1 MASRTRIRSRS
12 STLAVALAFAL
23 ATGCHHPKGT
33 IAGVPDQP
41 PIGIPP
47 AGSVPTELG
56 MQNLPEYVIEPPDT
70 LLINAVIRDV
80 ADPQKKDDVPGAPA
94 KFADTV
100 RSLPIQPVYGDYP
113 IRPDGTVFLGVYG
126 SVPVSGYTLKQA
138 AAAIRAALAKQ
149 LFDGEGI
156 KEDRL
161 LVVVDVTGYNSKSY
175 YVITDGG
182 GAGER
187 VYRFPI
193 TGKETVLDGLAN
205 INGLPAEA
213 SKRNIWVARRTP
225 NCNEP
230 QQILPVDWVGLTQ
243 HGITATNYQIFPGDR
258 IYVKAQ
264 RLVTIDTTLARIL
277 SPVERIFGVT
287 LIGANTVN
295 NIAGRGLGFGNGNV
309 NR

>member
-1 MASRTRIRSRS
+1 MASRLRNRSRRAA
-12 STLAVALAFAL
+12 LFVAAAFAL
-23 ATGCHHPKGT
+23 ATGCHHHKGT
-33 IAGVPDQP
+33 IAGAPDTP
-41 PIGIPP
+41 PIGVPP
-47 AGSVPTELG
+47 PGSVPTELA

-70 LLINAVIRDV
+70 LLINAVIRV
-80 ADPQKKDDVPGAPA
+80 PANEASKKDEAGNPLPPA
-94 KFADTV
+94 TGDTV

-113 IRPDGTVFLGVYG
+113 IRPDGTVFLGIYG
-126 SVPVSGYTLKQA
+126 SIPVSGYTLKQA
-138 AAAIRAALAKQ
+138 AAAIRTALAKQ
-149 LFDGEGI
+149 LFEGEGV

-187 VYRFPI
+187 IYRFPI

-205 INGLPAEA
+205 INGLPSEA

-230 QQILPVDWVGLTQ
+230 QQILPVDYVGATQ
-243 HGITATNYQIFPGDR
+243 HGITVTNYQIFPGDR

-264 RLVTIDTTLARIL
+264 RLVTIDTTLARAL
-277 SPVERIFGVT
+277 SPIERLFGVT
-287 LIGANTVN
+287 LIGANAIN
-295 NIAGRGLGFGNGNV
+295 NVAGRGQNSNGN
-309 NR
+309 R

>member
-1 MASRTRIRSRS
+1 M
-12 STLAVALAFAL
+12 FAL
-23 ATGCHHPKGT
+23 ATGCHHQKGS
-33 IAGVPDQP
+33 IAGVPDTP
-41 PIGIPP
+41 PIGLPP
-47 AGSVPTELG
+47 SGSVPTELR

-70 LLINAVIRDV
+70 LLINAVIRDI
-80 ADPQKKDDVPGAPA
+80 AEPPKKDDPNPGPQ
-94 KFADTV
+94 KLGDTV

-126 SVPVSGYTLKQA
+126 SIPVSGYTLKQA
-138 AAAIRAALAKQ
+138 AVAIRAALAKQ

-205 INGLPAEA
+205 INGLPSEA

-225 NCNEP
+225 NSNEP
-230 QQILPVDWVGLTQ
+230 QQIMPVDWVGLTQ

-264 RLVTIDTTLARIL
+264 RLVTIDTTLARAL
-277 SPVERIFGVT
+277 SPIERLFGVT

-295 NIAGRGLGFGNGNV
+295 NIAGRGSNFNGGN
-309 NR
+309 R